1 MYKRQK
7 LPTQLIES
15 FKSTLDE
22 IHEADLLLHIVDISH
37 DCFENHINSVNL
49 TLKEIGCSDKKIVL
63 VFNKIDAYVPEI
75 IEEDDLVTSRTSKHY
90 TIKEWEKTWM
100 SRINGK
106 AYFISALK
114 KEKIDDLK
122 KNILREIKKI
132 HVTRYP
138 FNNQFLN

>member
-1 MYKRQK
+1 M
-7 LPTQLIES
+7 
-15 FKSTLDE
+15 
-22 IHEADLLLHIVDISH
+22 DISH

-49 TLKEIGCSDKKIVL
+49 ILKEIGCSDKKIVL

-75 IEEDDLVTSRTSKHY
+75 IEKDDLVTNKTSKHY

-122 KNILREIKKI
+122 KTFSKRLKKFMSQDI
-132 HVTRYP
+132 HSIII
-138 FNNQFLN
+138 F

>member
-1 MYKRQK
+1 MKR
-7 LPTQLIES
+7 ICCC
-15 FKSTLDE
+15 
-22 IHEADLLLHIVDISH
+22 IVDISH

-75 IEEDDLVTSRTSKHY
+75 IEDDLVTSRTSKHY

-106 AYFISALK
+106 AYFMSALK
-114 KEKIDDLK
+114 GKIDDLK
-122 KNILREIKKI
+122 KYFKKIKKI
-132 HVTRYP
+132 HVIKISV
-138 FNNQFLN
+138 Q